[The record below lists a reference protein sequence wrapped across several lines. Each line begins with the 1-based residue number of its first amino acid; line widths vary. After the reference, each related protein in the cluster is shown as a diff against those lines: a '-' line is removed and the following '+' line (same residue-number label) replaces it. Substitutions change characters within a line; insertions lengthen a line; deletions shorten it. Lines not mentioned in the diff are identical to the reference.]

1 MNSESS
7 NTTNASDPIHCRYL
21 SPSGR
26 RCRQAVAN
34 VVSGLCF
41 RHATQQQK
49 ERDIADIAST
59 LTGRPKDFK
68 SATRI
73 NRSLGELYN
82 LLAQHRISPRHA
94 AVLAYI
100 SNLLLRSLSAI
111 DRENNVET
119 VPQIIV
125 DIPRPIRD
133 PKPEVKPS

>member
-1 MNSESS
+1 MNSESTS
-7 NTTNASDPIHCRYL
+7 TTNAASTTDASDQIHCRYL

-26 RCRQAVAN
+26 RCRQAVVN

-41 RHATQQQK
+41 RHSTMQQEQ
-49 ERDIADIAST
+49 RDIADVAST
-59 LTGRPKDFK
+59 LTGRPKDFQ

-82 LLAQHRISPRHA
+82 LLAQQRISPRHA

-100 SNLLLRSLSAI
+100 SNLLLRSLAAI
-111 DRENNVET
+111 DRENNVEI

-125 DIPRPIRD
+125 DTPRPILD
-133 PKPEVKPS
+133 